1 MIISKDQKE
10 TISKI
15 SNLICQARNLADELQ
30 SELFQSD
37 LYDLSDLDDLSY
49 FFQYDVRDELEYI
62 ETAIDEKLE
71 LLNADDSQ
79 FINLGSK

>member
-10 TISKI
+10 TMAKI
-15 SNLICQARNLADELQ
+15 SSLICQARNLADELQ
-30 SELFQSD
+30 SELFE
-37 LYDLSDLDDLSY
+37 SDLDNLSY
-49 FFQYDVRDELEYI
+49 FFQYDVQFELENI

-71 LLNADDSQ
+71 SFNADDSQ